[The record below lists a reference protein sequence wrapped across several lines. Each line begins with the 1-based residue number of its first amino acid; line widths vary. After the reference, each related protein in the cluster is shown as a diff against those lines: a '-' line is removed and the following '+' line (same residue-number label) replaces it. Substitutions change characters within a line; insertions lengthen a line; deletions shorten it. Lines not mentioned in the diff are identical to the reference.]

1 MITLRNIGRSI
12 KMKFFRTVYSL
23 KNVDSSFYIGGK
35 GKISRDLIAKQ
46 HSYIGPNA
54 NICAKVQI
62 GEYTMLANNVSILG
76 GDHIYDNPVKPII
89 FSGRPEIKPT
99 VIGRDV
105 WIGANVIILSGITIS
120 DGAIIAAGS
129 VVTKDIPE
137 YSIFGGNPARFI
149 KKRFSE
155 EECIRHKFMLDHGF
169 IEIDYC
175 GPKD

>member
-1 MITLRNIGRSI
+1 MKLRRIGRSL
-12 KMKFFRTVYSL
+12 KMKYFRAVYGL
-23 KNVDSSFYIGGK
+23 KNVDHTFYIGGK

-46 HSYIGPNA
+46 YSYVGPNA

-76 GDHIYDNPVKPII
+76 GDHNYNNPIKPII
-89 FSGRPEIKPT
+89 FSGRPEIKHT
-99 VIGRDV
+99 IIGRDV
-105 WIGANVIILSGITIS
+105 WIGANVIIMSGITIS

-149 KKRFSE
+149 KMRFSE
-155 EECIRHKFMLDHGF
+155 EDCIRHKFMLDYGSV
-169 IEIDYC
+169 EIDYC
-175 GPKD
+175 DPKD